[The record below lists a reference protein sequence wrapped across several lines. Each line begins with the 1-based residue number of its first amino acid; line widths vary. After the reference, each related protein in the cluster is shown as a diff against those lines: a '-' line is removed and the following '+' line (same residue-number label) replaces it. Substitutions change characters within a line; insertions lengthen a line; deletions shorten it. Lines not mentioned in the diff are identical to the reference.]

1 MVKKI
6 NYKIANIELS
16 KIVSL
21 LGKILG
27 TVVKEQEGAVLY
39 NKIEEI
45 RSLSKASRGAKN
57 KKKIKLNE
65 TKKFRK
71 LISKIN
77 KLTPRESLV
86 VARSFNKF
94 LNFSNLAESLDSV
107 HKIDEG
113 KNQKAQGTNAFTLLE
128 EAINRLLKKKTISK
142 EKFYQCAK
150 NLKIDLVLTA
160 HPTEV
165 KRRTLIQKYTEVN
178 NILEKFNKSRIFK
191 IKNIEKETL
200 ALEKNLHE
208 EITSIWK
215 TDELKRAK
223 PTPLEEAKWGL
234 AVIEDS
240 LWNAVPKICSR
251 FDKAVQDYSGKKLPI
266 NFSPLIFGSWMGG
279 DRDGNPNVTAK
290 ITQEVVLLSR
300 WEAANLYEKEFTKII
315 QKLSM
320 HECSKELRKKVGNS
334 QEPYRTFL
342 RPIRNKLK
350 NTQKEIEL
358 FLNDKKH
365 IKDLFLVQSIN
376 EIINP
381 LKIVYNSL
389 CEVKCKAIANGS
401 VLDLLRRANSFG
413 LNLARLDIRQESSKH
428 LKLMKSICKH
438 LGLDDFEKWSED
450 EKIYFLSKEFNSK
463 RPLVSKN
470 MSFDSE
476 DSETWATF
484 KMISKLPKECLG
496 AYIISMASSV
506 SDILSVMVLQKE
518 AGMKNCLR
526 TVPLFETL
534 LDLENAH
541 DVIKK
546 LYNISW
552 YTKHFK
558 NKQEVMIGY
567 SDSSKDAGKLA
578 ASWAQ
583 YCAQEKLQ
591 ELSNAYKVDLTL
603 FHGRGGSV
611 GRGGGPIYEALLS
624 QPPGTVNGSTRVTEQ
639 GEIIQQKYATESL
652 AEYSLGTYIG
662 SVLEA
667 TLAPP
672 IKPKKN
678 WRKLMENMSKISKNA
693 YRHNLLHDKNFLKY
707 YFNVTPQKILE
718 HLFIGSRPA
727 KRNKSKNIKSLRAI
741 PWVFAWTQIRFIL
754 PAWLGMFEALNY
766 AKKNKN
772 QNILKDMLN
781 HWPFFY
787 AMMDMLDMVL
797 AKTDQRVIKFYEES
811 LGDKKLINTGEKL
824 RKQLSSLIYLS
835 KKIIPNY
842 ILEQRKEYR
851 ESIRIRNTYAE
862 VLNILQADIMKKLN
876 KGKLNIENKR
886 LLKDA
891 MLITIAGIAA
901 AMKNVG

>member
-1 MVKKI
+1 MAKKI
-6 NYKIANIELS
+6 NHKNANIELS

-27 TVVKEQEGAVLY
+27 VVVKEQEGAVLY

-45 RSLSKASRGAKN
+45 RSLSKASRGVKN

-65 TKKFRK
+65 TKKFRQ
-71 LISKIN
+71 LIFKIN

-191 IKNIEKETL
+191 IKNIKKETL

-251 FDKAVQDYSGKKLPI
+251 LDKAVQDYSGKKLPI
-266 NFSPLIFGSWMGG
+266 DFSPLIFGSWMGG

-315 QKLSM
+315 QKLSV
-320 HECSKELRKKVGNS
+320 HECSKVLRKKVGNS
-334 QEPYRTFL
+334 QEPYRTYL

-365 IKDLFLVQSIN
+365 IKDLVLVQSIN

-381 LKIVYNSL
+381 LKVVYNSL
-389 CEVKCKAIANGS
+389 CEAKCKAIADGS
-401 VLDLLRRANSFG
+401 VLDLLRRAHSFG

-428 LKLMKSICKH
+428 LKLMKNICKH

-552 YTKHFK
+552 YTKYFK

-591 ELSNAYKVDLTL
+591 ELSNTYKVDLTL

-693 YRHNLLHDKNFLKY
+693 YRHNLLNDKNFLKY

-797 AKTDQRVIKFYEES
+797 AKTDQRVIKFYEEC

>member
-6 NYKIANIELS
+6 NHKIANIKLS

-27 TVVKEQEGAVLY
+27 IVVKEQEGVILY

-45 RSLSKASRGAKN
+45 RSLSKASRGTKS

-65 TKKFRK
+65 TKKFRQ

-77 KLTPRESLV
+77 KLNSKESLV

-107 HKIDEG
+107 HKIEEG
-113 KNQKAQGTNAFTLLE
+113 KTQKTQGTNAFTLLE
-128 EAINRLLKKKTISK
+128 EAINRLVKKKTISK
-142 EKFYQCAK
+142 EKFYMCAK

-165 KRRTLIQKYTEVN
+165 KRRTLIQKYTTVN
-178 NILEKFNKSRIFK
+178 NLLEKFNKSRIFK
-191 IKNIEKETL
+191 IRNIEKETL

-215 TDELKRAK
+215 TDELKRTK
-223 PTPLEEAKWGL
+223 PTPLEEATWGL

-240 LWNAVPKICSR
+240 LWNAVPNICSR
-251 FDKAVQDYSGKKLPI
+251 FDKAVEDYTGKKLPI

-320 HECSKELRKKVGNS
+320 HECSKELENKVGDS
-334 QEPYRTFL
+334 QEPYRSYL

-358 FLNDKKH
+358 YLNKK
-365 IKDLFLVQSIN
+365 KPLKESLLVQSVS

-381 LKIVYNSL
+381 LKSVYNSL
-389 CEVKCKAIANGS
+389 CEVKCKAIADGS
-401 VLDLLRRANSFG
+401 VLDLLRRAYSFG
-413 LNLARLDIRQESSKH
+413 LNLARLDIRQESGKH

-438 LGLDDFEKWSED
+438 LGLGNFEKWTEV
-450 EKIYFLSKEFNSK
+450 EKVSFLTKEFNSK
-463 RPLVSKN
+463 RPLISKN
-470 MSFDSE
+470 MFFDKE
-476 DSETWATF
+476 DSETWSTF
-484 KMISKLPKECLG
+484 KMISKLPRECLG
-496 AYIISMASSV
+496 AYIISMAAKT
-506 SDILSVMVLQKE
+506 SDILTVMVLQKD

-534 LDLENAH
+534 TDLENAH
-541 DVIKK
+541 QVINK
-546 LYNISW
+546 LYDLPF
-552 YTKHFK
+552 YLKHFK

-583 YCAQEKLQ
+583 YRTQEKLQ
-591 ELSNAYKVDLTL
+591 QLSNTYKVNLTL

-624 QPPGTVNGSTRVTEQ
+624 QPPGTVNGRTRVTEQ

-672 IKPKKN
+672 IKPKKK
-678 WRKLMENMSKISKNA
+678 WRELMNVMSMHSANA
-693 YRHNLLHDKNFLKY
+693 YRNNLINDKEFLRY

-718 HLFIGSRPA
+718 FLFIGSRPA
-727 KRNKSKNIKSLRAI
+727 KRNKSQDIKSLRAI
-741 PWVFAWTQIRFIL
+741 PWVFAWTQIRFLL
-754 PAWLGMFEALNY
+754 PAWLGIYEALNF
-766 AKKNKN
+766 AAGNKNKK
-772 QNILKDMLN
+772 ILKEMLN
-781 HWPFFY
+781 NWPFFY

-797 AKTDQRVIKFYEES
+797 AKTDQRVIKFYEE
-811 LGDKKLINTGEKL
+811 LVGDKVLIKTGERL
-824 RKQLSSLIYLS
+824 RKQLSSLIHLN
-835 KKIIPNY
+835 KKIIPKY

-851 ESIRIRNTYAE
+851 ESIQIRNTYAE
-862 VLNILQADIMKKLN
+862 VLNIMQADIMKKLKKN
-876 KGKLNIENKR
+876 NLKVENKK
-886 LLKDA
+886 LLRDA